1 MTIKMEGKIENPI
14 VETPALSLF
23 EFKTQLTNYMKE
35 CAIFKINAERRIAE
49 LELRKEHDALIGL
62 HEQMMATVK
71 EQVAVYEEKLNAAK
85 TYINN
90 TWELNPRIT
99 SEIVRQNKYI
109 EKLQSQLL
117 QIKSLKFLFSLD
129 PSELFQEALKNKP
142 SALLIIQTPKL
153 IAKIPNHQLADMTH
167 QDPEIIKA
175 LAPILAPREYT
186 FELSNI
192 FATLKQQART
202 EVDVAFVVEKE
213 NAAIR
218 DLLLKINKYLDKK
231 IDQALNEN
239 TQPWALG
246 YFGSRHKINKG
257 DKKVSVPQGIY
268 ELKAH
273 LEQLNQISPSE
284 ILAKMQNTLQIKNEG
299 THDESLLQQFKRL
312 ISYLFGYSQ
321 SEDTSKEYEYLDQV
335 TAGKQSIS

>member
-1 MTIKMEGKIENPI
+1 MEGKIENPV

-23 EFKTQLTNYMKE
+23 EFKTQFTNYMKE
-35 CAIFKINAERRIAE
+35 CAIFKINNEKRIAE
-49 LELRKEHDALIGL
+49 LELQNEHDALIRL

-71 EQVAVYEEKLNAAK
+71 EQVAVYKEKLNAAK
-85 TYINN
+85 AYINH

-99 SEIVRQNKYI
+99 SEIDRQNRYL

-117 QIKSLKFLFSLD
+117 QIKSLKFLFSFD
-129 PSELFQEALKNKP
+129 PSELFQEALKNKS

-175 LAPILAPREYT
+175 LAPILASREYT

-192 FATLKQQART
+192 FAALKKQVQT
-202 EVDVAFVVEKE
+202 DTDKTFIIEKE
-213 NAAIR
+213 NLAIR

-257 DKKVSVPQGIY
+257 EQKVSVPQGIY

-273 LEQLNQISPSE
+273 LEQLNQISPRE
-284 ILAKMQNTLQIKNEG
+284 ILTKMQNTLQIKNEG
-299 THDESLLQQFKRL
+299 KHDESLLQQFKRL

-321 SEDTSKEYEYLDQV
+321 SEDTSEEYEYLGKV